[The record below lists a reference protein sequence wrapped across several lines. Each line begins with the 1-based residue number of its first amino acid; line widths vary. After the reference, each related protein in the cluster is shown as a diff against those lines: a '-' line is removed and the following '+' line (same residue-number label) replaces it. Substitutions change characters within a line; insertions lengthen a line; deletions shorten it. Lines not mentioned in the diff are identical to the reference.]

1 MRSLDAVTF
10 DAGNLVLE
18 GEEGNLRQWHTA
30 DGDFV
35 SLNYYSGTPDLGG
48 PLADIEKVRTAYRE
62 TAVRAGGASVEV
74 DPRVID
80 DCQALRTILKILQ
93 QPKGVIYIGALT
105 LPFRDFS
112 YLVKAQCAET
122 GTTGMRDA
130 TVFTIMMQKGEIS
143 FDQDGTPDNWMRDP
157 YDPAISL
164 PFMRNHSEDPAYDA
178 DFPGHPLS
186 RARDSLR
193 HLERTVHVAP
203 ALKSEAKFEG

>member
-18 GEEGNLRQWHTA
+18 GEEGNLRQWHTV

-35 SLNYYSGTPDLGG
+35 TLNYYPGAPNLGG
-48 PLADIEKVRTAYRE
+48 PLADIEKVRAAYRE
-62 TAVRAGGASVEV
+62 TAVRAGGAIVEV
-74 DPRVID
+74 ETRVID
-80 DCQALRTILKILQ
+80 GCPALRTILKILQ

-112 YLVKAQCAET
+112 YVVKAQCAEG

-130 TVFTIMMQKGEIS
+130 AVFAIMMQRGEIS
-143 FDQDGTPDNWMRDP
+143 FDKDGTPDNWMRDP

-164 PFMRNHSEDPAYDA
+164 PYMRNHSEDPAYDA
-178 DFPGHPLS
+178 DFPSHPLS
-186 RARDSLR
+186 RARVLLQ
-193 HLERTVHVAP
+193 HLERTVRVAP
-203 ALKSEAKFEG
+203 AVKSEAKFEG